1 MSPHYRAFLSDL
13 VKVFGFILNAFLFFR
28 IITYTFVTVKTLLIS
43 FIFLVLFGALSY
55 RFLKLKVT
63 KQVFFLILLP
73 LLFNCFFLVNYVFSK
88 RPKQET
94 YRYAYGI
101 TDIQGSR
108 GRYST
113 QKGRSTTINL
123 ERGIYKEFYL
133 PRMFFDY
140 EKMKDKKLITYDI
153 EDGLFG
159 FRVVKDYKFSEDK
172 TNYIFQY

>member
-1 MSPHYRAFLSDL
+1 VGFQDCGIMSPHYRAFLSDL
-13 VKVFGFILNAFLFFR
+13 VKVFGFILNVFLFFR

-43 FIFLVLFGALSY
+43 FIFLVFFGAISY

-123 ERGIYKEFYL
+123 ERG
-133 PRMFFDY
+133 
-140 EKMKDKKLITYDI
+140 
-153 EDGLFG
+153 
-159 FRVVKDYKFSEDK
+159 
-172 TNYIFQY
+172 